1 MVYSGTRVPKMAM
14 CRARI
19 TPSLEPEVS
28 LHRIYTSGGNS
39 GRMADISSLHG
50 WRIWSHLTAF
60 RFFSLFAYE
69 FRICVYLTFFYIIP
83 AMNSAS
89 REGCDTLTK

>member
-1 MVYSGTRVPKMAM
+1 MELKEPPWPGAHNQLAI
-14 CRARI
+14 C
-19 TPSLEPEVS
+19 PS
-28 LHRIYTSGGNS
+28 
-39 GRMADISSLHG
+39 SSLHG

-69 FRICVYLTFFYIIP
+69 FRIWVYLTFFYIIP
-83 AMNSAS
+83 VMNSAS